1 MSTIYSSLS
10 DKELKA
16 LYLHDSWMGLLADKR
31 LSLLQ
36 ETVDREL
43 AALVDAENVPVCI
56 VRYSDLQ
63 PSTMGYQE
71 DHSIFINRDVFT
83 NDRMTQ
89 SFFDRNGKHELVYE
103 VEHGNYLAYDLIQ
116 HELTH
121 FIQNCKEA
129 GLIPAEPQEVDIIK
143 ANRIEVTTVNGE
155 RACRYMNSDYMMYYL
170 NPTERQAF
178 QAAEEK
184 TLSLIAV
191 HQEDHVPD
199 KAMNEYFEEARKEGY
214 STRMKKYAD
223 LFGTANLPN
232 EIDHVLL
239 NAYRGT
245 NLPVNKSIEAAVHKA
260 MIETQQRIDKN
271 QKNSIKTMEENN
283 MAINFHHVSQ
293 AEFDQALNTA
303 VNGFYN
309 HCLAQGM
316 SESEARIATYPMSEN
331 ALKASEDF
339 NQAERAAH
347 ATANAAQ
354 TSAIT
359 TPTVDNPNAP
369 STVAVPSAEN
379 TTAITTEVTTTNENA
394 NKVTTDLDQSTD
406 NDNSVNPDPATTET
420 TTSVDAT
427 TGVEDAV
434 DVDSIDI
441 GDGVDM

>member
-16 LYLHDSWMGLLADKR
+16 LFLHDSWIGLSADKR

-43 AALVDAENVPVCI
+43 AALVDAENVPICV
-56 VRYSDLQ
+56 VQYSDLQ
-63 PSTMGYQE
+63 PSTMGFQE

-121 FIQNCKEA
+121 FIQNCKEV
-129 GLIPAEPQEVDIIK
+129 GMIPAEPQEVDIIK

-155 RACRYMNSDYMMYYL
+155 RACRYMNSDFMMYYL

-184 TLSLIAV
+184 TLSLIAG
-191 HQEDHVPD
+191 HQENHAPD
-199 KAMNEYFEEARKEGY
+199 KAMKEYFEEVRKEGY
-214 STRMKKYAD
+214 STRIKKYAE
-223 LFGTANLPN
+223 LFGTENLPN
-232 EIDHVLL
+232 EIDQVLL

-245 NLPVNKSIEAAVHKA
+245 NLPVNKNIEAAVHKA
-260 MIETQQRIDKN
+260 MIETQQRVDKS
-271 QKNSIKTMEENN
+271 KKSIKTMEENN
-283 MAINFHHVSQ
+283 MAINVRPVSQ
-293 AEFDQALNTA
+293 AEYDQALNA
-303 VNGFYN
+303 AINGFYN

-316 SESEARIATYPMSEN
+316 SEADARIATYPMAES

-339 NQAERAAH
+339 NQAQRAALG
-347 ATANAAQ
+347 TENAAQ
-354 TSAIT
+354 TGVGT
-359 TPTVDNPNAP
+359 NPNNDPNNDPANAP
-369 STVAVPSAEN
+369 PYVADPEAEN
-379 TTAITTEVTTTNENA
+379 TTGVTSEKA
-394 NKVTTDLDQSTD
+394 NPVTTDLDQSTD
-406 NDNSVNPDPATTET
+406 NENSANSDPATTET
-420 TTSVDAT
+420 TTTVDAT

-434 DVDSIDI
+434 DVDSVEI
-441 GDGVDM
+441 GDSVEM

>member
-16 LYLHDSWMGLLADKR
+16 LYLHDLWMGLSADER

-43 AALVDAENVPVCI
+43 TAVVDAENVPVCT

-103 VEHGNYLAYDLIQ
+103 LEHGNYLAYNLIQ

-155 RACRYMNSDYMMYYL
+155 RACRYMNSDFMMYYL

-184 TLSLIAV
+184 TLSLIAG
-191 HQEDHVPD
+191 HQENHAPD
-199 KAMNEYFEEARKEGY
+199 KAMKEYFEEVRKEGY
-214 STRMKKYAD
+214 STRIKKYAE
-223 LFGTANLPN
+223 LFGTENLPN
-232 EIDHVLL
+232 EIDQVLL

-245 NLPVNKSIEAAVHKA
+245 NLPVNKNIEAAVHKA
-260 MIETQQRIDKN
+260 MIETQQRVDKS
-271 QKNSIKTMEENN
+271 QKHSIKTMEENN
-283 MAINFHHVSQ
+283 MAINVHQVSQ
-293 AEFDQALNTA
+293 AEYDQALNA
-303 VNGFYN
+303 AINGFYN

-316 SESEARIATYPMSEN
+316 TESEARIATYPMSES

-339 NQAERAAH
+339 NQAQRAA
-347 ATANAAQ
+347 TAAQ

-359 TPTVDNPNAP
+359 TPTVENPNAP
-369 STVAVPSAEN
+369 LSVVAPSAEN
-379 TTAITTEVTTTNENA
+379 TTAVTTEVTTTNENV
-394 NKVTTDLDQSTD
+394 NTVTTDLDQSTD
-406 NDNSVNPDPATTET
+406 NENSANSDPATTET
-420 TTSVDAT
+420 TTTVDAT

-434 DVDSIDI
+434 DVDSVEI
-441 GDGVDM
+441 GDSVEM